1 METSPKDAGRATGA
15 YIVAALLIVIGG
27 LALVANLTGAAIT
40 GLSIPLAI
48 GIAFVVAYAMT
59 RKYGFLVPAGVLT
72 GFGTG
77 LLVASL
83 LDVTDNAAFILI
95 GGGVGFL
102 LIYIVDIVVSG
113 SALRWWPL
121 IPGGILTA
129 VGTSIAQQEEGLKQ
143 LGMWWPVVLIALGVL
158 LLFGR
163 RSQSRLGG

>member
-1 METSPKDAGRATGA
+1 METSPKESRSTRP
-15 YIVAALLIVIGG
+15 YIVAALLIVIGCV
-27 LALVANLTGAAIT
+27 ALVANLTGAALT
-40 GLSIPLAI
+40 GVSIPLAI

-83 LDVTDNAAFILI
+83 LDMADNAAFVVI
-95 GGGVGFL
+95 GGGIGFL
-102 LIYIVDIVVSG
+102 LIYLVDIVVSG

-129 VGTSIAQQEEGLKQ
+129 VGSSIAQQEEGLKQ
-143 LGMWWPVVLIALGVL
+143 VGMWWPVLLIALGVL
-158 LLFGR
+158 LLLGR
-163 RSQSRLGG
+163 RSQGRQGG

>member
-1 METSPKDAGRATGA
+1 METSTKDAGRATGP

-48 GIAFVVAYAMT
+48 GIAFAVAYAMNQ
-59 RKYGFLVPAGVLT
+59 KYGFLVPAGVLT

-83 LDVTDNAAFILI
+83 LDIADSGAFILI
-95 GGGVGFL
+95 GGGIGFL

-129 VGTSIAQQEEGLKQ
+129 VGTSIAQQQEGLKQ
-143 LGMWWPVVLIALGVL
+143 VGMWWPVLRIALGLL

-163 RSQSRLGG
+163 RSQGRVGS

>member
-1 METSPKDAGRATGA
+1 MEASTKDPSRATGA
-15 YIVAALLIVIGG
+15 FIVAALLIVIGCV
-27 LALVANLTGAAIT
+27 ALVANLTGAAIT
-40 GLSIPLAI
+40 GLSIPLVI
-48 GIAFVVAYAMT
+48 GIAFAVAYAMT

-77 LLVASL
+77 LLAASM
-83 LDVTDNAAFILI
+83 LDMTDNASLVVI

-102 LIYIVDIVVSG
+102 LIYFVDILVSG

-129 VGTSIAQQEEGLKQ
+129 VGTSIAEQNDGLQQ
-143 LGMWWPVVLIALGVL
+143 LGLWWPALLIALGVL

-163 RSQSRLGG
+163 RRPQSQ